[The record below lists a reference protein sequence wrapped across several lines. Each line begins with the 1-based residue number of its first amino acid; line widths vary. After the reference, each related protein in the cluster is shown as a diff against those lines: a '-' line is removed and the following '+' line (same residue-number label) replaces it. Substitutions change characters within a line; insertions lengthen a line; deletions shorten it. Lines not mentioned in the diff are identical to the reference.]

1 MLKVNI
7 NKLLT
12 NVNYTK
18 GNGKQN
24 KYIVLHYV
32 GATGSAEANCKYF
45 QNTYRGASANYFV
58 GHNGEIYMCVEDSN
72 VAWHCGAKTYKHP
85 TCRNSNSIGIEM
97 CCRKGT
103 NGWYFEEA
111 TVNST
116 VELVKELMKKYNIPV
131 ENVIRHFEVTGKVCP
146 EPYVRDSQAWSSF
159 KARLTAT
166 TATASG
172 SFKVKVT
179 ADSLNIRA
187 GAGTK
192 YKINGKITDKGV
204 YTIVEVNGAWGKLK
218 SGAGWISLNY
228 TKRL

>member
-1 MLKVNI
+1 MEKVNI

-24 KYIVLHYV
+24 KYIVIHYV
-32 GATGSAEANCKYF
+32 GATGGAEANCKYF
-45 QNTYRGASANYFV
+45 QNVYRGASANYFV
-58 GHNGEIYMCVEDSN
+58 GHSGEIWQSVEDFN
-72 VAWHCGAKTYKHP
+72 TAWHCGAKKYKHSF
-85 TCRNSNSIGIEM
+85 CRNSNSIGIEM
-97 CCRKGT
+97 CCKQ
-103 NGWYFEEA
+103 NNSGWYFEEA

-116 VELVKELMKKYNIPV
+116 IELTKELMKKYNIPV
-131 ENVIRHFEVTGKVCP
+131 ENVLRHYDITGKVCP
-146 EPYVRDSQAWSSF
+146 EPYVRDAKAWQSF
-159 KARLTAT
+159 KNRLTANT
-166 TATASG
+166 TASG

-179 ADSLNIRA
+179 AESLNIRA

-204 YTIVEVNGAWGKLK
+204 YTIVETDGIWGKLK